1 VRPVQFFPDGRAP
14 SGVHD
19 QVRGQT
25 VQIEST
31 IEPVTEDGQMLRGA
45 LAPIQRPLDAGKPSN
60 RFPEVLFSSPPFNIR
75 SNIMASI
82 SGWSKS
88 FPPCVQA
95 ALLILLLLLLVNPGF
110 AQAAPSGPG
119 WYLTDYAFR
128 DGTLEKESVLAGTTS
143 RMKDKIS
150 FKGGRGNIDISQN
163 RYDVK
168 TGSLLA
174 GVTYRVIWSEPPEF
188 LKPQEKGAFDF
199 ELKTLVS
206 SGWKAPQQSAHFNQG
221 SSGVYFV
228 APDGAKYLIKDIK
241 STLTSERAIE
251 KGNQGAKRVLQM
263 NFGNGFSVSYGYE
276 WRDSGIE
283 EGKPASGG
291 KGPDGWVLT
300 GYNFKD
306 GSMEKESVLAG
317 TSSRMKDKISFKGR
331 RGNIE
336 ISQNRYDVKTG
347 KLLAGVTYRVTWS
360 DPPEFLRAQE
370 QTSFDFEIRTLAS
383 SAWKAPQ
390 QSAHL
395 NQGASGIYF
404 VASDGAR
411 YLTKDI
417 KSPLIT
423 EKPIERGTKGAKR
436 VLQMN
441 FGNGFAAIY
450 SYEWR

>member
-1 VRPVQFFPDGRAP
+1 
-14 SGVHD
+14 
-19 QVRGQT
+19 
-25 VQIEST
+25 
-31 IEPVTEDGQMLRGA
+31 
-45 LAPIQRPLDAGKPSN
+45 
-60 RFPEVLFSSPPFNIR
+60 
-75 SNIMASI
+75 
-82 SGWSKS
+82 
-88 FPPCVQA
+88 
-95 ALLILLLLLLVNPGF
+95 
-110 AQAAPSGPG
+110 
-119 WYLTDYAFR
+119 
-128 DGTLEKESVLAGTTS
+128 
-143 RMKDKIS
+143 
-150 FKGGRGNIDISQN
+150 
-163 RYDVK
+163 
-168 TGSLLA
+168 
-174 GVTYRVIWSEPPEF
+174 
-188 LKPQEKGAFDF
+188 
-199 ELKTLVS
+199 
-206 SGWKAPQQSAHFNQG
+206 
-221 SSGVYFV
+221 
-228 APDGAKYLIKDIK
+228 
-241 STLTSERAIE
+241 
-251 KGNQGAKRVLQM
+251 
-263 NFGNGFSVSYGYE
+263 
-276 WRDSGIE
+276 
-283 EGKPASGG
+283 
-291 KGPDGWVLT
+291 
-300 GYNFKD
+300 
-306 GSMEKESVLAG
+306 MEKESVLAG